1 MCIRDRVYSCGAK
14 EGYYN
19 SDNFLD
25 PNNEP
30 TAPTAGSTV
39 YGVTGNVNI
48 NLSNSSICEMCIR
61 DRYGT

>member
-1 MCIRDRVYSCGAK
+1 MTGKNIGKVYSCGAK

-30 TAPTAGSTV
+30 TAPTADSAV

-48 NLSNSSICEMCIR
+48 N
-61 DRYGT
+61 